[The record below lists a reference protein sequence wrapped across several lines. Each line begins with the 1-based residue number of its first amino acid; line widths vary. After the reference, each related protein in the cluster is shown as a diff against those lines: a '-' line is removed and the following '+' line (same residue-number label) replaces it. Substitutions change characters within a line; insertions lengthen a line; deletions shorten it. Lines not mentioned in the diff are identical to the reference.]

1 MEFNHGALRYEIK
14 EQYGTYGNFAKAL
27 HINAN
32 AMSKL
37 LNGKQ
42 KWTDNLIYDAADL
55 LKIDNLREYFFTPK
69 SHKSYTGEEVTK

>member
-1 MEFNHGALRYEIK
+1 MDFNHGALRYEIK
-14 EQYGTYGNFAKAL
+14 EQFGTYGNFANAL

-42 KWTDNLIYDAADL
+42 KWTDSLIYDAAEL
-55 LKIDNLREYFFTPK
+55 LHIENYREYFFTPK
-69 SHKSYTGEEVTK
+69 SHKSYKGEEVTK